1 MTQPSPVR
9 SVMFNVLLFRCHCS
23 NQSGSNCNNDF
34 ALLYA
39 RLGRTRSSLSHVAPK
54 LPEILRIKWFKKV
67 LNCSRNFLQ
76 RTLVLR
82 WHRIFSNFIGLT
94 LKRLD
99 RPLFYTCRRSN

>member
-54 LPEILRIKWFKKV
+54 LYTRDTPNQMVQK
-67 LNCSRNFLQ
+67 
-76 RTLVLR
+76 
-82 WHRIFSNFIGLT
+82 GLK
-94 LKRLD
+94 L
-99 RPLFYTCRRSN
+99 